1 MCHVCWLQYLFSGE
15 IFFIIIRVL
24 RQWHQHQTHWSASA
38 DYCKHHQRHITS
50 CWGGVFTD
58 KVLAAEV
65 HLYNEESSWLPAPG
79 EQCRTQYLSR
89 LISLS
94 MMSMINTKIN
104 QLRVVA
110 LEDELFPPTTYTDS
124 SLWNLNDLIPL
135 SRTAAPV
142 LMIISLKFAVFW
154 WRFNYWTVSAVIN
167 PEQEHQTQDQ
177 HLADCSY
184 CSVSITPSIEYQ
196 EKVSSTMLIIQWQ
209 SVTIDP
215 YFS

>member
-50 CWGGVFTD
+50 CWGGIFTD

-79 EQCRTQYLSR
+79 EQCHTQYLSR

-94 MMSMINTKIN
+94 MMSMINTKIKPVKSCD
-104 QLRVVA
+104 LGRRT
-110 LEDELFPPTTYTDS
+110 LPTHYLHRQFFVKSKWSDPIIKDCCTS
-124 SLWNLNDLIPL
+124 SNDHQFE
-135 SRTAAPV
+135 V
-142 LMIISLKFAVFW
+142 CCFLMKI
-154 WRFNYWTVSAVIN
+154 
-167 PEQEHQTQDQ
+167 
-177 HLADCSY
+177 
-184 CSVSITPSIEYQ
+184 
-196 EKVSSTMLIIQWQ
+196 
-209 SVTIDP
+209 
-215 YFS
+215 